1 MSRHVRA
8 LLSVFA
14 AAVGVIGDASCAS
27 AGAPDQQGWWT
38 LTNVGLASQ
47 TGLAV
52 PAPPAPAGVPAN
64 GLLIEGGSGPDSP
77 IAYAAVVYSVPVAA
91 SARSLTLTVA
101 TGSVSA
107 PASTLRICRL
117 VNPILIAEQG
127 GPMGDA
133 PAYDCSHSA
142 TAGPSA
148 DGTSYRFEVAPLV
161 TDGNLAVA
169 ILPTTATDRVV
180 FDQPDSKSLMVTAG
194 PTPSNPAEST
204 PDAVTDVG
212 APAEG
217 ASSLAGSD
225 LLPADANPAAIATT
239 QPGVVG
245 LARQPLVTIG
255 SRASRNRSA
264 IPTVLAL
271 IASAA
276 AGVLWAAAGRAR
288 PQSWSGIWRAKRL
301 APPPDNAIGS

>member
-117 VNPILIAEQG
+117 VNPIPIAEQG

-194 PTPSNPAEST
+194 PTPSNPAESSQMSALRRRAHPLWPAATCYRLMPT
-204 PDAVTDVG
+204 PPPSRLPNLG
-212 APAEG
+212 
-217 ASSLAGSD
+217 SLALHDS
-225 LLPADANPAAIATT
+225 PSS
-239 QPGVVG
+239 QSEVG
-245 LARQPLVTIG
+245 PRETGARY
-255 SRASRNRSA
+255 
-264 IPTVLAL
+264 
-271 IASAA
+271 
-276 AGVLWAAAGRAR
+276 R
-288 PQSWSGIWRAKRL
+288 PFS
-301 APPPDNAIGS
+301 P